1 MATTKK
7 TATEELAEMEAE
19 AKAALKAEAE
29 AKAKAEA
36 EAKQREDAAKAAMTE
51 AEKAKVAAKR
61 QSANGVYYIVNPAG
75 AIHGVTRAHAADR
88 LKTAGWRLATE
99 EEIAAY
105 LGQSIQRH
113 DRPICAPWTADPDKQ
128 LAALE
133 G

>member
-1 MATTKK
+1 MATTKPTK
-7 TATEELAEMEAE
+7 PAAEQPEAPPAEQPTEQAPI
-19 AKAALKAEAE
+19 
-29 AKAKAEA
+29 
-36 EAKQREDAAKAAMTE
+36 
-51 AEKAKVAAKR
+51 KR
-61 QSANGVYYIVNPAG
+61 QGTDGVYYLVNPGG
-75 AIHGVTRAHAADR
+75 AIHGVTRDHAAGR

-105 LGQSIQRH
+105 ATQPLQVH